1 MNELTER
8 SSYYIRYKDIA
19 KQKARDYYNKNKEKI
34 KKVSKRKMQKH
45 EY

>member
-1 MNELTER
+1 MNESTER

-19 KQKARDYYNKNKEKI
+19 EQKARDYYNKNKEKI
-34 KKVSKRKMQKH
+34 KKVSKRKIQKH